1 MFLAVLSLRKINQL
15 KTMKQAFA
23 LVFLCISMASTA
35 YTQVRFGLKIGA
47 GTASI
52 TDQQLDI
59 LEAGGLKRFG
69 IALKEA
75 AYSAHGGLIIQ
86 VRMGKQFLIQPEL
99 LLQSNSVDYS
109 VRDFSSP
116 GSEPRILKEKYQYLN
131 LPFLLG
137 ARIGP
142 LRLNAGPQGHVFLSS
157 RSDLGALEGYKEDF
171 KTMTFSWLAGAG
183 VDVWKTLML
192 DIRYEGSLTRF
203 GDHITFFGK
212 EYPFE
217 QRQARLIFSA
227 GILFGKKK

>member
-1 MFLAVLSLRKINQL
+1 
-15 KTMKQAFA
+15 MKRIFA
-23 LVFLCISMASTA
+23 LVFLCIGLSSAA
-35 YTQVRFGLKIGA
+35 HAQVRFGLKIGA
-47 GTASI
+47 GTASV

-59 LEAGGLKRFG
+59 FEPGGLKRFG
-69 IALKEA
+69 IALEEA
-75 AYSAHGGLIIQ
+75 SYSIHGGLVVQ
-86 VRMGKQFLIQPEL
+86 ARLGNRFLVQPEL

-157 RSDLGALEGYKEDF
+157 RSDLSELEGYKEDF
-171 KTMTFSWLAGAG
+171 KAMTFSWLAGAG
-183 VDVWKTLML
+183 IDVWKKLML
-192 DIRYEGSLTRF
+192 DIRYEGSLTQF

-217 QRQARLIFSA
+217 QRQARLLLSA
-227 GILFGKKK
+227 GILFGK